1 MHRALRWLL
10 LGCVLA
16 VTAWLLHAAVPVL
29 RGHVAMGVAAL
40 LLVVALVLARSAGVD
55 PLE

>member
-1 MHRALRWLL
+1 VHRALRWLL